1 MRRACEERGAP
12 ALVRGAAIVLLTLL
26 GGCGQRGP
34 LTLPESAQPVER
46 LDPAAAPPTTEPSAA
61 ETSEE
66 PEDEDAERSEN
77 ER

>member
-1 MRRACEERGAP
+1 MRRAFHEPRAR
-12 ALVRGAAIVLLTLL
+12 AHGAAIVLLALL

-46 LDPAAAPPTTEPSAA
+46 LDPAAGPSSTEPSAA
-61 ETSEE
+61 GPSEE
-66 PEDEDAERSEN
+66 PGQDEDAERSEN